1 MSDIL
6 WWTLTLFAKFPEH
19 RKHEKITSN
28 KLYFSFSFIQSW
40 FYYPKLSDNFSTP
53 AKVVLMSKLLRMEWL
68 LFSWK
73 RSNNGGFWTKKS
85 NFWQVF
91 FSSARLSYP
100 IWRWWVETRF
110 LSKVEFVRNIIDHFI
125 FCRKNVRFR
134 AAWKMRIA
142 LTTAPALPCSFWA
155 CGFKLL
161 GARGA
166 IK

>member
-73 RSNNGGFWTKKS
+73 RSNNGGFGTKKS
-85 NFWQVF
+85 QLLTGFLFIRSPLLPNLTMMGRNQVPLK
-91 FSSARLSYP
+91 SWVRQKYYRPLYILSQKCQISRCLKNADCTCYYSRP
-100 IWRWWVETRF
+100 SLLEL
-110 LSKVEFVRNIIDHFI
+110 LSLWI
-125 FCRKNVRFR
+125 
-134 AAWKMRIA
+134 
-142 LTTAPALPCSFWA
+142 
-155 CGFKLL
+155 
-161 GARGA
+161 
-166 IK
+166 